1 MSKSTGAAAQDA
13 ARRRRCGVGGDG
25 ADSNRSSRDPMVRLR
40 TLLILAVVAVAILVV
55 LTYESNVRTDT
66 GDVGAR
72 ARDIHSGPYGSVGY
86 EIDYEQGAAPD
97 PTPVSRLLDFGHRY
111 SGKLTFADQTS
122 GAIPAQGKQ
131 CYTDAQAFAIADSH
145 HDRISFPPVLWLH
158 YTFLNGYNCAS
169 NHVAGETYRATSVII
184 FMPALRSCGLPV
196 IGGSCVADQV
206 LEAAAM
212 AHENGHV
219 MGLCAISMP
228 DLSPPICDGTG
239 HALDKMSLMAP
250 VLDPSSPNV
259 INLTLEGKEVQLLNE
274 L

>member
-1 MSKSTGAAAQDA
+1 
-13 ARRRRCGVGGDG
+13 
-25 ADSNRSSRDPMVRLR
+25 MVRLR
-40 TLLILAVVAVAILVV
+40 TLLIVAVIVVAVAVI
-55 LTYESNVRTDT
+55 LTYESNVNTDN
-66 GDVGAR
+66 GNVGIR
-72 ARDIHSGPYGSVGY
+72 AHDIHGGPYGSVGY

-122 GAIPAQGKQ
+122 GAIPASGKQ
-131 CYTDAQAFAIADSH
+131 CYTEAQAFAIADSH

-169 NHVAGETYRATSVII
+169 QHIAGETYRATSVII
-184 FMPALRSCGLPV
+184 FMPALRSCGLL
-196 IGGSCVADQV
+196 ITGCATDQT
-206 LEAAAM
+206 LEAAAI
-212 AHENGHV
+212 AHENGHI

-239 HALDKMSLMAP
+239 HAKDKMSLMAP

-259 INLTLEGKEVQLLNE
+259 INLTLEDKEVQLLNE